1 MSDPEQVVIPAEG
14 EWLGEVRP
22 NKDVA
27 ALFLNLH
34 LNDTHYQP
42 FPRRRVI
49 KTSDEVV
56 EVMGT
61 QTQPPVYEDRV
72 QIGIFSPMGGSG
84 TSTLTASLGSIL
96 CQLGRRV
103 LLVDTSPWQGL
114 AFHFGAMEARPGK
127 RTFSAPGSR
136 DSKIHI
142 LACSGTACF
151 PDLESVFA
159 TTPVDCVLFDLG
171 NGSGDTSSACLREC
185 DILLVTLLPE
195 PSAVWLAKAVK
206 LLLTKLG
213 ISAARVQF
221 VINQMDGSRAAQE
234 VRVLLEKSLGE
245 DLFPTP
251 INRQPEVH
259 NAVANGVVLPC
270 YAPEAQA
277 TVVCHEIVQW
287 LQVPE
292 MNTKKTE
299 LRWCEE

>member
-1 MSDPEQVVIPAEG
+1 MSDPEQVVIPADG

-34 LNDTHYQP
+34 LNDAHYQP
-42 FPRRRVI
+42 FPRRRII

-56 EVMGT
+56 AVTGP
-61 QTQPPVYEDRV
+61 QTTPPVFEDRV

-84 TSTLTASLGSIL
+84 ATTLTASLGSIL
-96 CQLGRRV
+96 CQLGRSV

-114 AFHFGAMEARPGK
+114 AFHFGAMEARPGR
-127 RTFSAPGSR
+127 RTFSTPGSR
-136 DSKIHI
+136 DLKVHI
-142 LACSGTACF
+142 LACSGSGCF
-151 PDLESVFA
+151 PDLESFFA

-171 NGSGDTSSACLREC
+171 DGSGDTSSACLREC
-185 DILLVTLLPE
+185 DVHLVTLLPE

-206 LLLTKLG
+206 QLLTKLG

-221 VINQMDGSRAAQE
+221 VLNQMDGSRAAQE
-234 VRVLLEKSLGE
+234 VRVLLEKSLGKE
-245 DLFPTP
+245 LFPTA

-259 NAVANGVVLPC
+259 NAISNGVVLPF
-270 YAPEAQA
+270 YSPEAQA
-277 TVVCHEIVQW
+277 TVVCHEIVRW

-292 MNTKKTE
+292 MSSKKTE